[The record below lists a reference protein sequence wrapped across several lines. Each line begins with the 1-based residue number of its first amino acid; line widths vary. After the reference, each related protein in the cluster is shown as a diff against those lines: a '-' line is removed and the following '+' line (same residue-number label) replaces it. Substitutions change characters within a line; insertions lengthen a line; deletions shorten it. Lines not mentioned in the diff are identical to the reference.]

1 MLPREFYEQKTL
13 KVAKELLGK
22 FLVHK
27 KISGMITETEAYHGF
42 RDLASHAARGK
53 TKRTKIMFG
62 PAGHA
67 YIYLIYGM
75 YYCLNV
81 VTEREEYPAA
91 VLIRAVEGVSGPG
104 RLTRHFKIDKK
115 LNGVDMTTSSKL
127 WIEDRGIKIAPSKII
142 RTPRI
147 GVDYAGAYKDKKWR
161 FVLVL
166 PSRHQPEAGETKGK
180 VLRAT

>member
-27 KISGMITETEAYHGF
+27 NISGVITETEAYYGF
-42 RDLASHAARGK
+42 HDLASHASHGK
-53 TKRTKIMFG
+53 TKRTEIMFG

-81 VTEREEYPAA
+81 VTEHEEYPAA
-91 VLIRAVEGVSGPG
+91 ILIRGIEGVSGPG
-104 RLTRHFKIDKK
+104 RLTRHFKIDKS
-115 LNGVDMTTSSKL
+115 LNGIDMTKCREL
-127 WIEDRGIKIAPSKII
+127 WIEDRGIKIAPSKIA

-147 GVDYAGAYKDKKWR
+147 GVDYAGEWKNKPWR
-161 FVLVL
+161 FVLIL
-166 PSRHQPEAGETKGK
+166 PPNP
-180 VLRAT
+180 LLP